1 MSEFVHEALLYADED
16 EFLRGTVPFL
26 EHGLR
31 YGEPMLVAV
40 GADKI
45 AAIVAAL
52 VSYAVIERPFLRLK
66 DRLARRPA

>member
-1 MSEFVHEALLYADED
+1 MSEFVHEALLYTDED

-31 YGEPMLVAV
+31 AGEPMLVAV

-45 AAIVAAL
+45 AANRG
-52 VSYAVIERPFLRLK
+52 RP
-66 DRLARRPA
+66 